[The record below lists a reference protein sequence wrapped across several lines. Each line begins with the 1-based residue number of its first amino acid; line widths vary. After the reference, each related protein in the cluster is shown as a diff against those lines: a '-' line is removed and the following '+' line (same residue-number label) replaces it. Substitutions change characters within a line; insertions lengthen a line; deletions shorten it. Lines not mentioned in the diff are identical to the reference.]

1 MELKDFE
8 FKRERK
14 LGEFVQDFINLLKLI
29 VTHVCKVLTK
39 LLALPIA
46 AMLLVGYYLSTQ
58 LNMNVNYSSGELV
71 RVLSA
76 SFGAIGIML
85 VIGMFAFGLAIEYFI
100 LMRNMRHISFSEKEV
115 WAQFKKNIGKYMRF
129 LGAGIVVAILSIL
142 PIGILMAAC
151 AIIPFVGNIA
161 MGILLAMVGLWYFT
175 AFMLYREGYAELI
188 DAFQNA
194 FAMLKAKFFE
204 YGAASYIV
212 QFLFQTLLYLV
223 TLMPAIVFGILAY
236 NSVGFNENFFDTTF
250 GKLLTSL
257 GGSVLTIFIIIY
269 NILSVLS
276 YGIIYETAKEM
287 KFGENVFDRIA
298 KIGRRPDAQ

>member
-1 MELKDFE
+1 
-8 FKRERK
+8 RK

-151 AIIPFVGNIA
+151 AIILFVVNIA
-161 MGILLAMVGLWYFT
+161 MGVFLVIVIVVSIFYVHYICILMSGCVIIHFVCNIDMSIFLVIVVLCYFT
-175 AFMLYREGYAELI
+175 SFILYRSGYADLI

-194 FAMLKAKFFE
+194 FALLKAKFFE
-204 YGAASYIV
+204 HGAASYI
-212 QFLFQTLLYLV
+212 
-223 TLMPAIVFGILAY
+223 
-236 NSVGFNENFFDTTF
+236 
-250 GKLLTSL
+250 
-257 GGSVLTIFIIIY
+257 
-269 NILSVLS
+269 
-276 YGIIYETAKEM
+276 
-287 KFGENVFDRIA
+287 
-298 KIGRRPDAQ
+298 